1 MFEVFMERIWN
12 KLKTM
17 KKMTVLLFSFLFIM
31 GCGYEVNAA
40 VDDGNYLKRSSDG
53 SEGQSLVG
61 VFEIGS
67 FVRLKQDLN
76 LRAKPG
82 GEKVAVLLKNQ
93 EAQIISFFK
102 SIKGDRYY
110 QIYANRNLGYI
121 FAGDETTYTKFVE
134 QTWRS
139 KAKKFLAKPGDRVR
153 IKNPFGL
160 GVRLRPGSETKLTV
174 VPPGIVLTVQSIIQG
189 KDSKVYYKVKHRSY
203 KGYIYSGNLEK
214 KKKVLA
220 WTKVL

>member
-1 MFEVFMERIWN
+1 MERILN
-12 KLKTM
+12 RLKRM
-17 KKMTVLLFSFLFIM
+17 KKVTMLLCSFFFIM
-31 GCGYEVNAA
+31 GCGYEVNAS
-40 VDDGNYLKRSSDG
+40 VDTAELIRRVSDG
-53 SEGQSLVG
+53 TEGTSSIG

-67 FVRLKQDLN
+67 FVKLKQDLN
-76 LRAKPG
+76 LRSKPG
-82 GEKVAVLLKNQ
+82 GDKIGVLLKGDD
-93 EAQIISFFK
+93 AQIVSVFK

-110 QIYANRNLGYI
+110 QVFAKRALGYI
-121 FAGDETTYTKFVE
+121 FAGYETNYTNFVE
-134 QTWRS
+134 QTWRT
-139 KAKKFLAKPGDRVR
+139 KAKKFLAKPGDRVK

-160 GVRLRPGSETKLTV
+160 GVSYRPGSQQTLTV

-189 KDSKVYYKVKHRSY
+189 KDSKVYYQVKHRSY